1 MFFLPAP
8 APIIL
13 AASREDYQDVTDPA
27 GEQRCQ
33 MCHLTAAQNPDAV
46 FKEDYDQRQGV
57 GCEACHGPG
66 SSYMDPEIMKD
77 RGAFLANGGRIP
89 DQLTCRTCHRDEA
102 FEFMAR
108 LERIQLW

>member
-13 AASREDYQDVTDPA
+13 AASWEDYQDVTDPA

-33 MCHLTAAQNPDAV
+33 MCHLAAAQNPDAV
-46 FKEDYDQRQGV
+46 FKQDYDQRQGV

-66 SSYMDPEIMKD
+66 SSYMDPEIMSD
-77 RGAFLANGGRIP
+77 REQFSAHGGIVP
-89 DQLTCRTCHRDEA
+89 DKTTCQKCHRNPDRFDFA
-102 FEFMAR
+102 TWWPK
-108 LERIQLW
+108 INH